1 MRAQRRAL
9 DDTRR
14 HEAAVDLSRRL
25 RRCRFFI
32 AARRIAVYLPN
43 DGEIALQPVIEHLWR
58 AGHTV
63 ALPVVR
69 PDGKLDFAVF
79 DPDTPLGANKYGIPE
94 PLAGRSAR
102 IPPRQLDLVLMPLVA
117 FDATGNR
124 LGMGGGYYD
133 RTFSYLR
140 HRTHWK
146 RPFLA
151 GIAFDF
157 QKVPKIAARQ
167 WDVPLRRI
175 VTDKTV
181 YG

>member
-1 MRAQRRAL
+1 M
-9 DDTRR
+9 
-14 HEAAVDLSRRL
+14 
-25 RRCRFFI
+25 
-32 AARRIAVYLPN
+32 
-43 DGEIALQPVIEHLWR
+43 IEHLWR

-69 PDGKLDFAVF
+69 QDRKLDFAAF
-79 DPDTPLGANKYGIPE
+79 EPDTQLGPNKYGIPE
-94 PLAGRSAR
+94 PVAGRPAC
-102 IPPRQLDLVLMPLVA
+102 IQPRQLDLVLMPLVA

-140 HRTHWK
+140 YRSHWRK
-146 RPFLA
+146 PFLA

-157 QKVPKIAARQ
+157 QQVPAIAARQ
-167 WDVPLRRI
+167 WDVPLGKV
-175 VTDKTV
+175 VTDKAV